1 MIIRRH
7 LDYREESACEF
18 MGGHRRCVPTGGGPL
33 HLTTFQGTQ
42 VYTSNHGLLG
52 ELRVQVILK
61 VRPQRALLT
70 LICANELN

>member
-7 LDYREESACEF
+7 LDYREELACEF

-42 VYTSNHGLLG
+42 VYTPNHGLLG
-52 ELRVQVILK
+52 ELRVQ
-61 VRPQRALLT
+61 
-70 LICANELN
+70 ES